1 MKAKPYLIFFLFL
14 YSFIFSLKAQ
24 SPFTTLLPFID
35 DQSIADIAFFDEH
48 IYVLEWIYETP
59 DLTKGHNRISVL
71 DIDGKVVAQR
81 FPKRDNDRLFYN
93 FSIFNEQLLL
103 LGNEKNLTEQ
113 QSLAIYGI
121 NSDAV
126 INRIMLI
133 PLGPYRMID
142 MTKPQ
147 LINKGNE
154 LILSSLHQRAA
165 LRYQM
170 SFIKINKRYGLL
182 QHKVYD
188 PDHSCKAYSFV
199 KADSGYLLSAI
210 LWPEY
215 NFSIQISKLDEEFNL
230 TQSLDLDDQGI
241 SAPSSLRYLYN
252 GKFIFAAQHE
262 PLRDMALM
270 LRKSDL
276 ELQNMGYFGK
286 PGDTNDRPASVRCVD
301 LTSDRKIIAGS
312 TSNHNGN
319 IYSDNNSWIHL
330 VKFNTF
336 PDDIEWEHFYGG
348 DAFYTLNIIEPLD
361 DGNILMAGTHYATG
375 SGTYKRNNI
384 IMRVNPEGVIT
395 SIGEQNII
403 QVGEIQVFPN
413 PGQDIIHWTLNNDKE
428 IKLLEISD
436 LNNRLVY
443 STQNPVKQ
451 INTSRI
457 QSGSYI
463 LRLLDIDGNV
473 HQTRWIKQ

>member
-1 MKAKPYLIFFLFL
+1 MKAKPYLFTFLLL
-14 YSFIFSLKAQ
+14 YSLIFSIKAQ

-59 DLTKGHNRISVL
+59 DLTKGYNRISVL
-71 DIDGKVVAQR
+71 DIDGNIVAQR
-81 FPKRDNDRLFYN
+81 FPGDDNGRLFYN
-93 FSIFNEQLLL
+93 FSKFNGQLLL
-103 LGNEKNLTEQ
+103 LGNEVNLTGQ

-121 NSDAV
+121 NSEAL
-126 INRIMLI
+126 INRISLI
-133 PLGPYRMID
+133 PLGPYPMID

-147 LINKGNE
+147 LISNGNE

-170 SFIKINKRYGLL
+170 NFIKINKRYGLL

-199 KADSGYLLSAI
+199 KADSGYLISAI
-210 LWPEY
+210 LWPEF
-215 NFSIQISKLDEEFNL
+215 NFSIQISKLDEDFNL
-230 TQSLDLDDQGI
+230 TQSLDLEDQGI

-270 LRKSDL
+270 LRKGNL

-348 DAFYTLNIIEPLD
+348 DAFYTLSIVEPLD

-384 IMRVNPEGVIT
+384 IMRVNPDGIIT
-395 SIGEQNII
+395 SLADDNKIQIGEIK
-403 QVGEIQVFPN
+403 VYPN
-413 PGQDIIHWTLNNDKE
+413 PGIDILNWEINKDKK
-428 IKLLEISD
+428 IILLEISD
-436 LNNRLVY
+436 LNNKLIY
-443 STQNPVKQ
+443 SIQNPVKQ
-451 INTSRI
+451 INTSSF

-473 HQTRWIKQ
+473 HQTKWIKE